1 MLTQDTVQL
10 QGLWCDEAN
19 YELPRFFVRKYSKKD
34 MLTLSATLAGPREMK
49 SPASLQANIK
59 RSENKPKIFEEMC
72 VAINDLESIHLVVNC
87 LECHHH
93 ENG

>member
-19 YELPRFFVRKYSKKD
+19 YELPRFFVRKYSKRD

-49 SPASLQANIK
+49 SPASLQCNGCSSARFVNNQGHI
-59 RSENKPKIFEEMC
+59 SEPLTVV
-72 VAINDLESIHLVVNC
+72 VAYL
-87 LECHHH
+87 
-93 ENG
+93 